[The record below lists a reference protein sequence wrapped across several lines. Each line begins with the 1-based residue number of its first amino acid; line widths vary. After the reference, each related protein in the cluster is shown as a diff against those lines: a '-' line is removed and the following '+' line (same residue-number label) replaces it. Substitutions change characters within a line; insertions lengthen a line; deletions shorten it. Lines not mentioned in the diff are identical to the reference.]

1 MQITTSPAAQWA
13 TEGTEYPYQGGQ
25 KSTVWKAYQIVESN
39 GAYAGR
45 TVRFMTENGLV
56 TAELRRANMSDGE
69 GLVLILTGVIGD
81 SAWHTI
87 PQDSYVEVMA

>member
-1 MQITTSPAAQWA
+1 MRN
-13 TEGTEYPYQGGQ
+13 
-25 KSTVWKAYQIVESN
+25 VWKAYQIVESN

-45 TVRFMTENGLV
+45 TVRFMTKDGLV

-69 GLVLILTGVIGD
+69 GLVLILTGTVGD

-87 PQDSYVEVMA
+87 VEDSYVEVMP